1 MYNING
7 LNNEEVKNNRKKYGS
22 NNISG
27 KNKNTFFNLFIE
39 TLGDPIIK
47 ILLIALAIK
56 TIFLFQDFDYFE
68 TIGIVLAVLVASL
81 ISAVSEYGSNKA
93 FKRMQEESSK
103 INVRVRRNSNITEV
117 PIDEIVVSDIIILSS
132 GDRVA
137 ADGIIVKG
145 KLSVDES
152 SLNGEAKE
160 VYKEFTSDI
169 NNPLEKNKVYRGTT
183 IYDGNAEVLITK
195 VGMNTLYGKMAKIL
209 TEEEESSPLK
219 IRLNN
224 LAKIISRIGYVA
236 AILIAIAYLFSKIF
250 ITNNFNITLIKSTIT
265 FSIFLS
271 YLLEAMTL
279 AVSVLVMSVPE
290 GLPMMITLVLSTN
303 SKKMLKDNVLVR
315 KMVGIETAGSLNIL
329 FTDKTGTITKGK
341 MEVIFLIDGSL
352 NKYNSLEEL
361 STNYK
366 TIITDSLIYNNESE
380 YNHEENKVIGGNIT
394 DKALLTFA
402 GRKKE
407 EFIKIKD
414 RLMFNSKNKYSVSII
429 EKEQKKI
436 KLIKGAPDRIIKY
449 CSDYIDQN
457 GKKKNLDKDKI
468 LKYIDDKTSHGL
480 RAIALALSLS
490 IYPTDSIRRSTLVGV
505 IFIKDDIR
513 SEAKDGVNLITSAG
527 VNTIMVTGDSK
538 ATALSIAKEV
548 GIINSD
554 KDIILTSSELEKM
567 TDNEVKTIIPHL
579 KVIARALPEDK
590 KRLVMLSKELGLV
603 TGMTGDGVNDSIAL
617 KKADVSFA
625 MGSGTEVAKEASD
638 IVILDDNII
647 SISKA
652 ILYGRTIFKNIR
664 KFIIFQLTVN
674 VAAVSLAL
682 IGPFIGVPSP
692 ITVIQM
698 LWINMV
704 MDTLAGL
711 AFSYEVPRIEYMKET
726 PKKKEENI
734 INKYMLNEII
744 TSGLYTLIISLL
756 FLKLP
761 IIKELF
767 QDNNH
772 LMTSFFSLF
781 IFLAVF
787 NAFNA
792 RTHRLNIFAHLKENK
807 VFITI
812 ILFIIIVQIL
822 MIYFGTTIFQ
832 TTPISLEEF
841 TIVFLMSFTIIPLDF
856 IRKIIL
862 KKNKGDF
869 GV

>member
-145 KLSVDES
+145 NLSVDES

-380 YNHEENKVIGGNIT
+380 YNHEGNKVIGGNIT

-449 CSDYIDQN
+449 CSNYIDQN

-513 SEAKDGVNLITSAG
+513 SEAKDGVSLITSAG

-538 ATALSIAKEV
+538 ATALSIAKE
-548 GIINSD
+548 
-554 KDIILTSSELEKM
+554 
-567 TDNEVKTIIPHL
+567 
-579 KVIARALPEDK
+579 
-590 KRLVMLSKELGLV
+590 
-603 TGMTGDGVNDSIAL
+603 
-617 KKADVSFA
+617 
-625 MGSGTEVAKEASD
+625 
-638 IVILDDNII
+638 
-647 SISKA
+647 
-652 ILYGRTIFKNIR
+652 
-664 KFIIFQLTVN
+664 
-674 VAAVSLAL
+674 
-682 IGPFIGVPSP
+682 
-692 ITVIQM
+692 
-698 LWINMV
+698 
-704 MDTLAGL
+704 
-711 AFSYEVPRIEYMKET
+711 
-726 PKKKEENI
+726 
-734 INKYMLNEII
+734 
-744 TSGLYTLIISLL
+744 
-756 FLKLP
+756 
-761 IIKELF
+761 
-767 QDNNH
+767 
-772 LMTSFFSLF
+772 
-781 IFLAVF
+781 
-787 NAFNA
+787 
-792 RTHRLNIFAHLKENK
+792 
-807 VFITI
+807 
-812 ILFIIIVQIL
+812 
-822 MIYFGTTIFQ
+822 
-832 TTPISLEEF
+832 
-841 TIVFLMSFTIIPLDF
+841 
-856 IRKIIL
+856 
-862 KKNKGDF
+862 
-869 GV
+869 

>member
-145 KLSVDES
+145 NLSVDES

-315 KMVGIETAGSLNIL
+315 KIVGIETAGSLNIL

-449 CSDYIDQN
+449 CSNYIDQN

-513 SEAKDGVNLITSAG
+513 SEAKDGVSLITSAV

-579 KVIARALPEDK
+579 KVIARALPEAK

>member
-145 KLSVDES
+145 NLSVDES

-380 YNHEENKVIGGNIT
+380 YNHEGNKVIGGNIT

-513 SEAKDGVNLITSAG
+513 CEAKDGVSLITSAG

>member
-380 YNHEENKVIGGNIT
+380 YNHEGNKVIGGNIT
-394 DKALLTFA
+394 DKALLTFV

-513 SEAKDGVNLITSAG
+513 SEAKDGVSLITSAG

>member
-145 KLSVDES
+145 NLSVDES

-250 ITNNFNITLIKSTIT
+250 IINNFNITLIKSTIT

-380 YNHEENKVIGGNIT
+380 YNHEGNKVIGGNIT

-513 SEAKDGVNLITSAG
+513 SEAKDGVSLITSAG

-869 GV
+869 GI

>member
-380 YNHEENKVIGGNIT
+380 YNHEGNKVIGGNIT
-394 DKALLTFA
+394 DKALLIFA

-436 KLIKGAPDRIIKY
+436 KLIKGAPDKIIKY

-513 SEAKDGVNLITSAG
+513 SEAKDGVSLITSAG

-832 TTPISLEEF
+832 TTQISLEEF

>member
-380 YNHEENKVIGGNIT
+380 YNHEGNKVIGGNIT
-394 DKALLTFA
+394 DKALLIFA

-856 IRKIIL
+856 ISKIIL

-869 GV
+869 GI